1 MNDIDGPAMARW
13 VYEDLFA
20 REEIDSDAI
29 AHALDGAIAKL
40 KQLGAPPERW
50 ATFVHMGA

>member
-1 MNDIDGPAMARW
+1 MDDIDGPNMARW

-20 REEIDSDAI
+20 QDKIDSDAI
-29 AHALDGAIAKL
+29 AHALDGAVEKL
-40 KQLGAPPERW
+40 RKAGAPPDRW